1 MNSWV
6 LPEYLYPIR
15 AMTFCVVDFLRPMN
29 KYKTKARTRN
39 PISVGTSAPIPAYYD
54 ADVIIVSATGII
66 LYAVVLAI
74 PATTSG
80 ML

>member
-15 AMTFCVVDFLRPMN
+15 AMTFCVVDFLRPRN
-29 KYKTKARTRN
+29 IYKTKARTSK
-39 PISVGTSAPIPAYYD
+39 PISVGTRAPIPDYYD
-54 ADVIIVSATGII
+54 EDAIIVSAVVIMD
-66 LYAVVLAI
+66 YAVVLAI